1 VSLDSVPRG
10 DAIVSVDME
19 NLMPIGEFASAS
31 RLSQKALRLYGEN
44 GLLPPAWV
52 DPDSGYRYYRP
63 DQLGEATLIA
73 LLRRTGMALADIR
86 SFLRDPSVERLE
98 EYERQ
103 VADQFAERR
112 RVLRY
117 VKRVLKEESMYDV
130 LTKSVP
136 ETTYAS
142 RSKRV
147 LVPEL
152 ESFIYSTFEK
162 LGKSEDGPPFVLYH
176 GPVNAEEDGPVE
188 VCVPTVEGQ
197 NHLPA
202 GEVAFTEISGSQ
214 CEFPEIL
221 GAYEAVYRWAKEKG
235 REPDGPPRE
244 IYLNTA
250 DEELRMEIALPLR

>member
-1 VSLDSVPRG
+1 
-10 DAIVSVDME
+10 VSVDME
-19 NLMPIGEFASAS
+19 NLMSIGEFASAS

-44 GLLPPAWV
+44 ALLPPAWV

-63 DQLGEATLIA
+63 EQLREATLIA
-73 LLRRTGMALADIR
+73 LLRRTGMPLADIR
-86 SFLRDPSVERLE
+86 SFMSDPTVERLE

-103 VADQFAERR
+103 GADEFAERR

-117 VKRVLKEESMYDV
+117 VKRVLKEEPMYDV

-136 ETTYAS
+136 ETTYVS

-152 ESFIYSTFEK
+152 VPFICSAFDE
-162 LGKSEDGPPFVLYH
+162 LGLSDHDGHPFVLYH
-176 GPVNAEEDGPVE
+176 GAVNAEEDGPVE
-188 VCVPTVEGQ
+188 VCVPKTDGQ
-197 NHLPA
+197 NRLPA

-214 CEFPEIL
+214 CDFPEIL

-244 IYLNTA
+244 IYLNA
-250 DEELRMEIALPLR
+250 RDEELRMEIALPLR

>member
-1 VSLDSVPRG
+1 
-10 DAIVSVDME
+10 ME

-31 RLSQKALRLYGEN
+31 QLSQKALRLYSEN
-44 GLLPPAWV
+44 ALLPPAWV

-63 DQLGEATLIA
+63 DQLREGTLIA
-73 LLRRTGMALADIR
+73 LLRRTGMSLADIR
-86 SFLRDPSVERLE
+86 LFMSDPSVERLE

-103 VADQFAERR
+103 VADEFAERR

-117 VKRVLKEESMYDV
+117 VKRVLKEEPMYDV

-136 ETTYAS
+136 ETTYVS
-142 RSKRV
+142 RSRRV
-147 LVPEL
+147 RVPEL
-152 ESFIYSTFEK
+152 TSFICSAFDE
-162 LGKSEDGPPFVLYH
+162 LGQSDDGPSFVLYH

-188 VCVPTVEGQ
+188 VCVPKTEGQ
-197 NHLPA
+197 NRLPA
-202 GEVAFTEISGSQ
+202 GEIAFTQISGSQ